1 MSAASEKF
9 HFVLS
14 HELEDRIQ
22 IKISSIDGERTQQQQ
37 QQQQQAQQPINDIF
51 FSNSSSFIRNLSDT
65 KRSEPYVLCQVYSDG
80 QSLCMPVQTSFKS
93 FTDKWNWNEWLTLP
107 LRYCDLPRHAI
118 LALSIHE
125 IISPTQ
131 VRIIGSTT
139 ISLFDSDGTFR
150 RGIYDL
156 KVWPNVPPDVKFNSS
171 TPGKVESI
179 LNNEQI
185 LSNHTNQKI
194 KPVASVPTI
203 TTSNLQYNRKQITSK
218 PLNITW
224 NDDSAYPMLDELSRI
239 AKLIKTQCDGHTIN
253 QEWLDQLTL
262 AKTRTCL
269 DKERSNSRSML
280 LMIEFARTIIND
292 NECIILYFEPKCDD
306 VLNYPIG
313 YTDLVIY
320 DPELD
325 LENIV
330 ESKHLK
336 LSRSARKALDKDLK
350 PTIEQRDKLMQ
361 ILAYPPGQYLSDDEQ
376 DLVWKYRFF
385 LSQHNKALAKF
396 LQCVHWD
403 KEEEVK
409 QALDL
414 LQQWVTMDTE
424 DALELLGPAY
434 HHPKV
439 RSYAVSRLRQA
450 PDEDLLLYL
459 LQLVQALRYERYDL
473 NNTSMVDSVTEELTS
488 SNGTY
493 ESFAN
498 AIGQSDSTYSDPTKS
513 SSLEVDL
520 STFLIQ
526 RACEKPVV
534 ANYLFWY
541 AYVECENNSSSKD
554 KAISDI
560 YQAFVKR
567 LSMTLKTVNEQTQQV
582 RLSIEAQKKFVDKLV
597 ELTNIVK
604 RVQGSAKIKEDK
616 LRSLLLAGDDSPVK
630 FNFLNF
636 DPIPLPLD
644 PEVKIRRIIPDK
656 IKIFKSAKLP
666 FLFVCE
672 TIDGGEYP
680 FIFKNGDDLRQDQL
694 ILQIIML
701 MDRILRKE
709 NIDLKLTPYKVLSTS
724 LKYGFVQF
732 IDSQPL
738 RKVLERNR
746 TIRQYLQTKAPI
758 TNSDDTTQNE
768 IGIPHDVMDA
778 YVKSCAGY
786 CVVTY
791 LLGVGDRHLDNLLL
805 RDSGQLFHIDFG
817 FIMGRDPKPL
827 PQAMRVSKDMME
839 MLDDKRFLD
848 FLRHCFTAFII
859 LRKHANV
866 FANLFSLMLD
876 ANIPDIALE
885 RDKTVKKLLDK
896 FRLDLDD
903 EKAISYLK
911 DLIDSSI
918 GAIVPQA
925 KALSSSKVQLEDNAK
940 DILELQRILTDL
952 EQQKIEQYNL
962 LRRALTEE
970 DRRKHSQQTVTKEPS
985 WTSLYSPNLQMAQYA
1000 HHPQHYLSAQQSHRL
1015 LAYKP
1020 PPPQPSQPP
1029 SFIPTTTSTNI
1040 STKRSRSPSS
1050 SHIYSSPSNKSS
1062 RSSLVPSMHTRPLSP
1077 NSTYSSSS
1085 SQPVVRNGAPSFP
1098 SPQSQSAFSAYLG
1111 YIPPSSGAP
1120 GPSASYPSPIPRVR
1134 PSSQMPNY
1142 LNQLQFLAQP
1152 IVDPKQQGANI
1163 YSHHPML
1170 RPSKN
1175 GSIMNGYPLQPQQ

>member
-1 MSAASEKF
+1 MSATSEKF
-9 HFVLS
+9 HFVFS
-14 HELEDRIQ
+14 HELEERIQ
-22 IKISSIDGERTQQQQ
+22 IKISSIDGDRTQPQQQQ
-37 QQQQQAQQPINDIF
+37 SPVQPTNDIF
-51 FSNSSSFIRNLSDT
+51 FSNNPSFIRNLSDV
-65 KRSEPYVLCQVYSDG
+65 KRSEPYVLCQVFSDG
-80 QSLCMPVQTSFKS
+80 QSLCMPVQTSYKS

-139 ISLFDSDGTFR
+139 ISLFDSEGVFR
-150 RGIYDL
+150 QGIYDL
-156 KVWPNVPPDVKFNSS
+156 KVWPNVLPDVRFKTS
-171 TPGKVESI
+171 TPGKI
-179 LNNEQI
+179 EQTSNDEPI
-185 LSNHTNQKI
+185 LSNHTNQTI
-194 KPVASVPTI
+194 KSVSSAPVIATA
-203 TTSNLQYNRKQITSK
+203 NLQYNRKQITSK

-253 QEWLDQLTL
+253 QEWLDQLAL
-262 AKTRTCL
+262 AKARTCL
-269 DKERSNSRSML
+269 DKERSTSKSML
-280 LMIEFARTIIND
+280 LLIEFARTTVED
-292 NECIILYFEPKCDD
+292 NECIALYFEPKCDD

-313 YTDLVIY
+313 YTDLAVY
-320 DPELD
+320 DPEID

-350 PTIEQRDKLMQ
+350 PNLEQRDKLMQ
-361 ILAYPPGQYLSDDEQ
+361 ILAYPPGYYLSIEEQ

-385 LSQHNKALAKF
+385 LSQYKKALAKF

-403 KEEEVK
+403 KGEEVK

-424 DALELLGPAY
+424 DALELLGPTY
-434 HHPKV
+434 HDPKV
-439 RSYAVSRLRQA
+439 RSYAVARLRQA
-450 PDEDLLLYL
+450 SDEDLLLYL

-473 NNTSMVDSVTEELTS
+473 INASVIDSIPEEQS
-488 SNGTY
+488 SVSNGLY
-493 ESFAN
+493 ENFAS
-498 AIGQSDSTYSDPTKS
+498 AIGQSDSTSSDSSKS
-513 SSLEVDL
+513 SLPEVDL

-554 KAISDI
+554 KTTSEM
-560 YQAFVKR
+560 YQTFVNR
-567 LSMTLKTVNEQTQQV
+567 LLLTLKTKNEQTQQV

-604 RVQGSAKIKEDK
+604 RVQGSAKVKEEK
-616 LRSLLLAGDDSPVK
+616 LRNLLLAGDESPVK

-644 PEVKIRRIIPDK
+644 PEVQIRGINPDK

-666 FLFVCE
+666 FLFVCKTTNDE
-672 TIDGGEYP
+672 EYP
-680 FIFKNGDDLRQDQL
+680 IIFKNGDDLRQDQL

-732 IDSQPL
+732 IDSQSL
-738 RKVLERNR
+738 RRVLERSR
-746 TIRQYLQTKAPI
+746 TIRQYLQSKAII
-758 TNSDDTTQNE
+758 TNSEDATFND
-768 IGIPHDVMDA
+768 IGIPHEVLDA

-786 CVVTY
+786 CVVMY

-918 GAIVPQA
+918 GAIVPQ
-925 KALSSSKVQLEDNAK
+925 VYD
-940 DILELQRILTDL
+940 
-952 EQQKIEQYNL
+952 YFHNL
-962 LRRALTEE
+962 L
-970 DRRKHSQQTVTKEPS
+970 
-985 WTSLYSPNLQMAQYA
+985 
-1000 HHPQHYLSAQQSHRL
+1000 
-1015 LAYKP
+1015 LA
-1020 PPPQPSQPP
+1020 
-1029 SFIPTTTSTNI
+1029 F
-1040 STKRSRSPSS
+1040 R
-1050 SHIYSSPSNKSS
+1050 
-1062 RSSLVPSMHTRPLSP
+1062 
-1077 NSTYSSSS
+1077 
-1085 SQPVVRNGAPSFP
+1085 
-1098 SPQSQSAFSAYLG
+1098 
-1111 YIPPSSGAP
+1111 
-1120 GPSASYPSPIPRVR
+1120 
-1134 PSSQMPNY
+1134 
-1142 LNQLQFLAQP
+1142 
-1152 IVDPKQQGANI
+1152 
-1163 YSHHPML
+1163 
-1170 RPSKN
+1170 
-1175 GSIMNGYPLQPQQ
+1175 

>member
-1 MSAASEKF
+1 M
-9 HFVLS
+9 
-14 HELEDRIQ
+14 LEDRIQ
-22 IKISSIDGERTQQQQ
+22 IKISSIDGDRTQQQQ
-37 QQQQQAQQPINDIF
+37 QTEQPISDIF
-51 FSNSSSFIRNLSDT
+51 FSNNPSFIRNLSDA
-65 KRSEPYVLCQVYSDG
+65 KRSEPYVLCQIFADG
-80 QSLCMPVQTSFKS
+80 QSLCNPLQTSYKS
-93 FTDKWNWNEWLTLP
+93 FIDKWNWNEWLTLP

-131 VRIIGSTT
+131 VRIVGSTT
-139 ISLFDSDGTFR
+139 ISLFDSEGAFR
-150 RGIYDL
+150 QGIYDL
-156 KVWPNVPPDVKFNSS
+156 KVWPNVPPDVKLKSS
-171 TPGKVESI
+171 TPGKIEQIS
-179 LNNEQI
+179 NNEQI
-185 LSNHTNQKI
+185 LSNHTNQTI
-194 KPVASVPTI
+194 KPVTSASVI
-203 TTSNLQYNRKQITSK
+203 TTANLQHNRKQITSK

-224 NDDSAYPMLDELSRI
+224 SDDSAYPMLDELSRI

-262 AKTRTCL
+262 AKARTSL
-269 DKERSNSRSML
+269 DKERSTSKSML
-280 LMIEFARTIIND
+280 LLIEFARTIVDNND
-292 NECIILYFEPKCDD
+292 CIVLYFEPKCDD

-313 YTDLVIY
+313 YTDLAVY
-320 DPELD
+320 DPEID

-350 PTIEQRDKLMQ
+350 PTLELRDKLMQ
-361 ILAYPPGQYLSDDEQ
+361 ILAYPPGHYLSIEEQ

-385 LSQHNKALAKF
+385 LSQHKKALAKF

-424 DALELLGPAY
+424 DALELLGPTY

-439 RSYAVSRLRQA
+439 RSYAVSRLRQTS
-450 PDEDLLLYL
+450 DEDLLLYL

-473 NNTSMVDSVTEELTS
+473 NNPPVIDSVVEEQTNN
-488 SNGTY
+488 SNGVY
-493 ESFAN
+493 ENFAS
-498 AIGQSDSTYSDPTKS
+498 AIGQSDSTSSDLIKS
-513 SSLEVDL
+513 SLSEIDL
-520 STFLIQ
+520 STFFIQ
-526 RACEKPVV
+526 RACEKPIV
-534 ANYLFWY
+534 AYYLFWY

-554 KAISDI
+554 KTTSDM
-560 YQAFVKR
+560 YQAFVNR
-567 LSMTLKTVNEQTQQV
+567 LLSTLKTKNEQTQQV
-582 RLSIEAQKKFVDKLV
+582 RLSIEAQKRFVDKLV

-604 RVQGSAKIKEDK
+604 RVQGTAKVKEEK
-616 LRSLLLAGDDSPVK
+616 LRSLLLAGDESPVK

-644 PEVKIRRIIPDK
+644 PEIQICGINPDK

-666 FLFVCE
+666 FLFVCKTVNDE
-672 TIDGGEYP
+672 EYSI
-680 FIFKNGDDLRQDQL
+680 IFKNGDDLRQDQL

-732 IDSQPL
+732 IDSQSL
-738 RKVLERNR
+738 RHVREHSR
-746 TIRQYLQTKAPI
+746 TIRQYLQNKAII
-758 TNSDDTTQNE
+758 TTSEDAPLSE
-768 IGIPHDVMDA
+768 VGIPHEVSDA

-786 CVVTY
+786 CVIMY
-791 LLGVGDRHLDNLLL
+791 LLGVGDRHMDNLLL

-839 MLDDKRFLD
+839 MLDEKRFLD

-918 GAIVPQA
+918 GAILPQ
-925 KALSSSKVQLEDNAK
+925 LYD
-940 DILELQRILTDL
+940 
-952 EQQKIEQYNL
+952 YFHNL
-962 LRRALTEE
+962 I
-970 DRRKHSQQTVTKEPS
+970 H
-985 WTSLYSPNLQMAQYA
+985 
-1000 HHPQHYLSAQQSHRL
+1000 
-1015 LAYKP
+1015 
-1020 PPPQPSQPP
+1020 
-1029 SFIPTTTSTNI
+1029 NI
-1040 STKRSRSPSS
+1040 R
-1050 SHIYSSPSNKSS
+1050 
-1062 RSSLVPSMHTRPLSP
+1062 
-1077 NSTYSSSS
+1077 
-1085 SQPVVRNGAPSFP
+1085 
-1098 SPQSQSAFSAYLG
+1098 
-1111 YIPPSSGAP
+1111 
-1120 GPSASYPSPIPRVR
+1120 
-1134 PSSQMPNY
+1134 
-1142 LNQLQFLAQP
+1142 
-1152 IVDPKQQGANI
+1152 
-1163 YSHHPML
+1163 
-1170 RPSKN
+1170 
-1175 GSIMNGYPLQPQQ
+1175 

>member
-1 MSAASEKF
+1 MLAASEKF
-9 HFVLS
+9 HFVFS
-14 HELEDRIQ
+14 HELKDRIQ
-22 IKISSIDGERTQQQQ
+22 IKINSVDGERTQQQQ
-37 QQQQQAQQPINDIF
+37 QQQQQSNNDTF
-51 FSNSSSFIRNLSDT
+51 FANSSSFIRTLNDG
-65 KRSEPYVLCQVYSDG
+65 KRSEPYVLCQVFSDG
-80 QSLCMPVQTSFKS
+80 QSLCMPVQSSFKS
-93 FTDKWNWNEWLTLP
+93 FTEKWSWNEWLTLP

-125 IISPTQ
+125 MISPTEI
-131 VRIIGSTT
+131 RIIGST
-139 ISLFDSDGTFR
+139 IIALFDNDGTFR
-150 RGIYDL
+150 QGIYDL
-156 KVWPNVPPDVKFNSS
+156 KLWPNVPPDVKFNSS
-171 TPGKVESI
+171 TPGKIDAVS
-179 LNNEQI
+179 NNEQI
-185 LSNHTNQKI
+185 LSNNTNQKI
-194 KPVASVPTI
+194 KSIASAPVI
-203 TTSNLQYNRKQITSK
+203 KTSNLQYNRKQITSK

-239 AKLIKTQCDGHTIN
+239 AKVIKTQCDGHTIN
-253 QEWLDQLTL
+253 QEWLDQLVL

-269 DKERSNSRSML
+269 DKERSNSKSML
-280 LMIEFARTIIND
+280 LMIEFARTMIND
-292 NECIILYFEPKCDD
+292 NECIVLYFEPKCDD

-313 YTDLVIY
+313 YTDLAVY

-350 PTIEQRDKLMQ
+350 PTPQERDALMR
-361 ILAYPPGQYLSDDEQ
+361 IVAYAPGQFLSPQ
-376 DLVWKYRFF
+376 DQSLVWKYRFF
-385 LSQHNKALAKF
+385 LSQHKKALAKF
-396 LQCVHWD
+396 LQCVQWET
-403 KEEEVK
+403 EEQVK

-414 LQQWVTMDTE
+414 LHQWVTMDTE
-424 DALELLGPAY
+424 DALELLGPTY
-434 HHPKV
+434 NHPKV

-459 LQLVQALRYERYDL
+459 LQLVQALRYERFDI
-473 NNTSMVDSVTEELTS
+473 NNTSMVDSVGEEQNS

-493 ESFAN
+493 ENFAN
-498 AIGQSDSTYSDPTKS
+498 AVGQSDSTCSDQTKLS
-513 SSLEVDL
+513 TSEVDL
-520 STFLIQ
+520 ATFLIQ
-526 RACEKPVV
+526 RACEKPTI

-541 AYVECENNSSSKD
+541 AFVECENNISSKD
-554 KAISDI
+554 KATSEM

-567 LSMTLKTVNEQTQQV
+567 LSMTLKTTNEQTQQV

-604 RVQGSAKIKEDK
+604 RVQGPAKVKEEK

-644 PEVKIRRIIPDK
+644 PEIRIRRIIPDK

-672 TIDGGEYP
+672 TVDGEEYP
-680 FIFKNGDDLRQDQL
+680 IIFKNGDDLRQDQL

-701 MDRILRKE
+701 IDRILRKE

-738 RKVLERNR
+738 RNVLEPKR
-746 TIRQYLQTKAPI
+746 TIRQYLQSKTTV
-758 TNSDDTTQNE
+758 TNSEDTTLNE
-768 IGIPHDVMDA
+768 TGIPHEVMDA

-839 MLDDKRFLD
+839 MLDDQRFLD

-903 EKAISYLK
+903 ENAISYLK
-911 DLIDSSI
+911 NLIDSSI
-918 GAIVPQA
+918 SAIVPQ
-925 KALSSSKVQLEDNAK
+925 VYD
-940 DILELQRILTDL
+940 
-952 EQQKIEQYNL
+952 YFHNL
-962 LRRALTEE
+962 L
-970 DRRKHSQQTVTKEPS
+970 
-985 WTSLYSPNLQMAQYA
+985 
-1000 HHPQHYLSAQQSHRL
+1000 
-1015 LAYKP
+1015 LA
-1020 PPPQPSQPP
+1020 
-1029 SFIPTTTSTNI
+1029 F
-1040 STKRSRSPSS
+1040 R
-1050 SHIYSSPSNKSS
+1050 
-1062 RSSLVPSMHTRPLSP
+1062 
-1077 NSTYSSSS
+1077 
-1085 SQPVVRNGAPSFP
+1085 
-1098 SPQSQSAFSAYLG
+1098 
-1111 YIPPSSGAP
+1111 
-1120 GPSASYPSPIPRVR
+1120 
-1134 PSSQMPNY
+1134 
-1142 LNQLQFLAQP
+1142 
-1152 IVDPKQQGANI
+1152 
-1163 YSHHPML
+1163 
-1170 RPSKN
+1170 
-1175 GSIMNGYPLQPQQ
+1175 